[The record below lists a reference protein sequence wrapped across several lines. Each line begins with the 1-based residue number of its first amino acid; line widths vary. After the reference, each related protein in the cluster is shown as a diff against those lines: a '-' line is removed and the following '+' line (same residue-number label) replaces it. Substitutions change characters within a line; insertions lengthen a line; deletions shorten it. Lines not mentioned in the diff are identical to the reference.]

1 LSTRLQDLSASPQRI
16 LIVEDSRTIAHS
28 LDFRLRQQG
37 LSSTIAGDLAS
48 AVGELERGDFDLVL
62 LDLGLPDVTGLQGLS
77 AIKELRPEIPV
88 VILTGHDDAGLA
100 VQALQAGAQDYLVKG
115 QAGQLLLRTLTFAC
129 ERNRVRRALD
139 ELTTEL
145 QEKNAELER
154 VNSQKDAFL
163 GMAAHDLRNPLS
175 VIVGISSLLLEG
187 LEGPLAPSQAEFLRH
202 IERSSAFMRTLI
214 DDLLDI
220 STIESGHLVLDR
232 ADVDLV
238 QLVDHN
244 VAMNTRLAA
253 PKSIQLDW
261 SAPRSPLH
269 AHVDAT
275 RLDQV
280 LNNLISNAVKY
291 SLPGTTTCVRLDSV
305 DGFAVVSV
313 SDQGPG
319 IPTNE
324 QESLFR
330 PFERAST
337 RSTAGEGSTGLGLAI
352 VKKIVEGHGGHI
364 KLDSRPGEGST
375 FRVYLP
381 QTGV

>member
-1 LSTRLQDLSASPQRI
+1 MSTRLQDLSASPQRI